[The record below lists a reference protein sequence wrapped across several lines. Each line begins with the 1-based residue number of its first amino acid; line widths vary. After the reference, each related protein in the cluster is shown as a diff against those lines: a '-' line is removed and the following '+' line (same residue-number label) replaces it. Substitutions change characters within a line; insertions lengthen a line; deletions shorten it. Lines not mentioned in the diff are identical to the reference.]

1 MHEKGSSEFRK
12 FVDVSLGSLSELAY
26 LLRLSND
33 LNLISNQEWEQ
44 IEVMLTRASKL
55 TWGLYNWSARGGR
68 G

>member
-1 MHEKGSSEFRK
+1 M
-12 FVDVSLGSLSELAY
+12 SLGSLSELAY

-55 TWGLYNWSARGGR
+55 TWDLYNWSARGGR